1 VGGTGRWRI
10 GVSAVAA
17 DWPQPVGELL
27 PRCSFPPPG
36 SALDCAV
43 SGGPDSL
50 ALLVLAVASGCAV
63 TAIHVDHGLR
73 PESAGE
79 SAVVAQA
86 AALLGAH
93 FVAEK
98 VTVRSGPNL
107 EARARAARF
116 GVFPP
121 GVATGHTMDDQ
132 AETILLNLLRGSG
145 ADGLAG
151 MEPGPRHPLLAL
163 RRHETHA
170 VCVAMGLEP
179 VTDASNDDPIFL
191 RNRVRHELLPLC
203 ADVAGRDP
211 VPVLARQAGV
221 LRDEVALLNALTR
234 QAAPDPQDARAVA
247 ALPDAL
253 ARRSVRQWLQGEG
266 GGAAGE
272 RSYPPSL
279 AEVERVLDVAAG
291 RAVATELSG
300 GRRVRRRA
308 GRLSVETHGSDS
320 VTSVI
325 PEEAG
330 DTVPS
335 WAEPQVGRVLVDQ
348 HRLAARVAELG
359 AQITADYADDPPLL
373 VAVLK
378 GAMLFMSDLCRAI
391 ALPVDV
397 DFMAVS
403 SYGSATKTSGVVRI
417 VKDLDSELEGRHVL
431 VVEDIIDSGLTLNY
445 LRHYLDARAPKSVEV
460 CALLVKEGEQRVEL
474 DLRYVGFQIPAS
486 FVVGYGLDVAER
498 YRNLPGVHLYVGSDD
513 SEA

>member
-1 VGGTGRWRI
+1 VGGAGRWRV
-10 GVSAVAA
+10 GVSAVAGS
-17 DWPQPVGELL
+17 WPPLVNALL
-27 PRCSFPPPG
+27 PRCTFPPSG
-36 SALDCAV
+36 ATLDCAV

-50 ALLVLAVASGCAV
+50 ALLVLAAAAGCAV

-73 PESAGE
+73 SGSDAEAT
-79 SAVVAQA
+79 VVARA
-86 AALLGAH
+86 AALVGAH
-93 FVAEK
+93 FAAER
-98 VTVRSGPNL
+98 VSVGDGPNL

-116 GVFPP
+116 AALPP

-151 MEPGPRHPLLAL
+151 MEPGVRHPLLGL

-170 VCVAMGLEP
+170 VCAAMELEP
-179 VTDASNDDPIFL
+179 VRDPSNDDSAFL

-221 LRDEVALLNALTR
+221 LRDEVALLNGMAR
-234 QAAPDPQDARAVA
+234 EAAPDPESARALA
-247 ALPDAL
+247 ALPVAL
-253 ARRSVRQWLQGEG
+253 ARRAVRQWLQSTGASCEG
-266 GGAAGE
+266 GRA
-272 RSYPPSL
+272 YPPSS
-279 AEVERVLDVAAG
+279 AEVERVMAVASG
-291 RAVATELSG
+291 RAVATELAG
-300 GRRVRRRA
+300 GRRVARRG
-308 GRLSVETHGSDS
+308 GRLSVERRASDS
-320 VTSVI
+320 VTPVI
-325 PEEAG
+325 SDEAG
-330 DTVPS
+330 DAVPS
-335 WAEPQVGRVLVDQ
+335 WAEPQVGAVLVDQ
-348 HRLAARVAELG
+348 TRLAARVAELG
-359 AQITADYADDPPLL
+359 AQITRDYADDPPLL

-403 SYGSATKTSGVVRI
+403 SYGSATRTSGVVRI

-445 LRHYLDARAPKSVEV
+445 LRHYLAARAPKSVEV

-474 DLRYVGFQIPAS
+474 DLKYVGFQIPAA

-498 YRNLPGVHLYVGSDD
+498 YRNLPGVHLYVGSG
-513 SEA
+513 EEEQ